1 MNREMAE
8 GAYEYQA
15 RQGTRQLKVAFFLGV
30 VAFGVALAVVVG
42 GKLSDPAA
50 TVLTGV
56 VAGVAAS
63 VPVSF
68 ILVAAL
74 RGRGGGRAERVVEGY
89 PMRYQAAERL
99 APVYGRPVGMGPG
112 RREGAMPQAPV
123 IVVTPGGPGAGYGPY
138 GGGPVY
144 PGQMPVL
151 TQAPREFQVI
161 GEPEYYLDEGY

>member
-1 MNREMAE
+1 MAE
-8 GAYEYQA
+8 GTYEYQA
-15 RQGTRQLKVAFFLGV
+15 CQGTRQLKVAFFLGV

-42 GKLSDPAA
+42 GKLSNPAA

-68 ILVAAL
+68 ILVAVL
-74 RGRGGGRAERVVEGY
+74 RGRGGGRAERVEGY
-89 PMRYQAAERL
+89 PMRYQAVERL
-99 APVYGRPVGMGPG
+99 GPVYGRPVGMAPG
-112 RREGAMPQAPV
+112 RREGLMPQAPV
-123 IVVTPGGPGAGYGPY
+123 IVVTPGGQGPGYGPY
-138 GGGPVY
+138 GQGPVY
-144 PGQMPVL
+144 AGQMPVL

>member
-1 MNREMAE
+1 MDREMAE

-15 RQGTRQLKVAFFLGV
+15 RHARRQLKVTFLLGV
-30 VAFGVALAVVVG
+30 VAFGIALALVVG
-42 GKLSDPAA
+42 SKVSNPAA

-68 ILVAAL
+68 ILVALL
-74 RGRGGGRAERVVEGY
+74 RGRGGGEAEGRVEAY
-89 PMRYQAAERL
+89 PIRYQ
-99 APVYGRPVGMGPG
+99 PGYGRLPT
-112 RREGAMPQAPV
+112 RREGMVPQAPV
-123 IVVTPGGPGAGYGPY
+123 IVVAPGGNGPGYAPY

-161 GEPEYYLDEGY
+161 GEPDYEIDGGY

>member
-15 RQGTRQLKVAFFLGV
+15 RHGTRQLRVAFFLGV

-42 GKLSDPAA
+42 GKLSNPAA

-63 VPVSF
+63 LPVSF
-68 ILVAAL
+68 ILVALL
-74 RGRGGGRAERVVEGY
+74 RGRGGGRAERMAEGY
-89 PMRYQAAERL
+89 PMRYPAVERL
-99 APVYGRPVGMGPG
+99 GPVYGRPMGVAPG
-112 RREGAMPQAPV
+112 RPERAIPQAPV
-123 IVVTPGGPGAGYGPY
+123 IVVTPGGQGPGYGPY
-138 GGGPVY
+138 GQGPVY

-161 GEPEYYLDEGY
+161 GEPDYYLDEGY